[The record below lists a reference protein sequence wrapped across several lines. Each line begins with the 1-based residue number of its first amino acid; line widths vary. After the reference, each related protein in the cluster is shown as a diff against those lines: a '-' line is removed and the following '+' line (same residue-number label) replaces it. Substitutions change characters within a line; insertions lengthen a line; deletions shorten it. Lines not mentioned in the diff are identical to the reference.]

1 MNKKLLHTEVQN
13 FIDTNLKTDLPSL
26 ILKGADFEGI
36 SIQELA
42 QQVLSK
48 SKCYAKLPTWFQTDK
63 VYYPA
68 AVNIEQTSSEITAQ
82 YKSTLLSGQSIID
95 LTGGF
100 GVDAY
105 FFAKKFDLVT
115 HCEIDEELSKIVR
128 YNFGLM
134 GVKNIDCKN
143 EDGVS
148 FLQNTTLVYDW
159 IYIDPSRRNELKTKV
174 FRLEDCLPDVSL
186 HLGTFL
192 KHSDNIMIKLS
203 PFLDIASSINRLEFV
218 KEVQV
223 VAVKNEVKELLV
235 LIQKGYKGD
244 CHLKA
249 VNITKDKKDVFE
261 GIFPSQQV
269 PSLSLARKYLFEPN
283 SAILK
288 SGLFNEVSTQLNLYK
303 IHINSHLYT
312 SDILID
318 FPGRSFEIIG
328 IYKYNKKQIKRN
340 FGSKKANITTR
351 NFRDSVAEIRKK
363 TGIKEGG
370 DDFLFFTTDIED
382 NAIMIHCKKV

>member
-1 MNKKLLHTEVQN
+1 MNKKLLHTEVQH
-13 FIDTNLKTDLPSL
+13 FIDANLKTDLPTL
-26 ILKGADFEGI
+26 VLKGSDFEGI
-36 SIQELA
+36 SIQDLA

-48 SKCYAKLPTWFQTDK
+48 SKCHTKLPTWFQTEK
-63 VYYPA
+63 VYYPK
-68 AVNIEQTSSEITAQ
+68 AVNIEQTSSEITAH
-82 YKSTLLSGQSIID
+82 YKSTLISGQSLID

-105 FFAKKFDLVT
+105 FFAKRFDLVT
-115 HCEIDEELSKIVR
+115 HCEIDKELSEIVT

-148 FLQNTTLVYDW
+148 FIQNATSNYDW
-159 IYIDPSRRNELKTKV
+159 IYIDPSRRNDLKKKV
-174 FRLEDCLPDVSL
+174 FRLEDCLPDVGL
-186 HLGTFL
+186 HQGDFL
-192 KHSDNIMIKLS
+192 KHSNNIMIKLS
-203 PFLDIASSINRLEFV
+203 PFLDIASTINSLQFV

-223 VAVKNEVKELLV
+223 VAVKNEVKELIV
-235 LIQKGYKGD
+235 LIQKGYKGV
-244 CHLKA
+244 CQLKA

-261 GIFPSQQV
+261 GIFPSQEV
-269 PSLSLARKYLFEPN
+269 PSFSLARKYLFEPN

-288 SGLFNEVSTQLNLYK
+288 SGLFNEVSAQLNLYK
-303 IHINSHLYT
+303 LHINSHLYT
-312 SDILID
+312 SDVLID

-328 IYKYNKKQIKRN
+328 VCKYNKKQIKRN

-351 NFRDSVAEIRKK
+351 NFHDSVAEIRKK

-382 NAIMIHCKKV
+382 KAIMIQCKKV